1 MAGDKKK
8 KEEPKWDFTKLAVGN
23 TFSGTSYYKATAE
36 SGDMVTTNCAG
47 KDITVGRDILEEQMN
62 NASVFAT
69 TEKLSL
75 TKVAKILGEANT
87 ACFTVCYSC
96 KVDEKAIKERI
107 SGVTATE
114 LQDKAKLKALA
125 HEILEG
131 KETTLVGRLSKSIGK
146 LGRSLIIDLP
156 TQGYRLVDHRTLK
169 WLIIKN
175 VKYVVSK

>member
-23 TFSGTSYYKATAE
+23 TFSGTSYYKATAK

-75 TKVAKILGEANT
+75 TKRQTRRA
-87 ACFTVCYSC
+87 FQY
-96 KVDEKAIKERI
+96 
-107 SGVTATE
+107 ATH
-114 LQDKAKLKALA
+114 AKLTKKPSKR
-125 HEILEG
+125 G
-131 KETTLVGRLSKSIGK
+131 YLV
-146 LGRSLIIDLP
+146 
-156 TQGYRLVDHRTLK
+156 
-169 WLIIKN
+169 
-175 VKYVVSK
+175 